1 MIFHSSLRSYQS
13 VLMLIP
19 FETSRVHPSHMAE
32 ACGKTREPTRCIH
45 HWIWKVKKYSTF
57 EATKI
62 KRQLRFAAYLS
73 EDMHKKAGNS
83 GVSPFHTICRS
94 FSKDFPIPFLQLL
107 GFSPVILASTE
118 HGTDTCAHRSCRDCG
133 IWKNPSWEEI
143 ILRAH
148 SRIWN
153 NFWIFLAMGISNYDL
168 KLLIQPPLILHFSPF
183 KSLKWLKICW
193 VPRLAVF
200 IWTDVL
206 HLRIHADQPAIGATY
221 ASQGN
226 HTRSMCIYL

>member
-1 MIFHSSLRSYQS
+1 
-13 VLMLIP
+13 MLIP
-19 FETSRVHPSHMAE
+19 FEMSRVHPSHMAE

-45 HWIWKVKKYSTF
+45 HWIWKVKKYPGF

-73 EDMHKKAGNS
+73 KDMHNNAGNS

-94 FSKDFPIPFLQLL
+94 FSKDFPVPFLQLL

-118 HGTDTCAHRSCRDCG
+118 HGTDICAHRSFDRDCG

-153 NFWIFLAMGISNYDL
+153 NFWIFLAMGISKYISKYDL
-168 KLLIQPPLILHFSPF
+168 KLLIQPPLILH
-183 KSLKWLKICW
+183 LT
-193 VPRLAVF
+193 V
-200 IWTDVL
+200 
-206 HLRIHADQPAIGATY
+206 HLRAIKMAQDLLGAQACRFRMDRCPSPAHAC
-221 ASQGN
+221 
-226 HTRSMCIYL
+226 RSTSHKQQSNMNVYII